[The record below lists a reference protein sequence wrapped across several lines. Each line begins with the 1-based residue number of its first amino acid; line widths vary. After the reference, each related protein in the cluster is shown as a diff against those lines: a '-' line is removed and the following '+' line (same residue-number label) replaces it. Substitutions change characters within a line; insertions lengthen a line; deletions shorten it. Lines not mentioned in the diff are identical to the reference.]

1 MFRSKTKEPKASAE
15 KNDKD
20 DKLNDKLNG
29 TERLLDEKE
38 RFTIVNIILI
48 SFLYLKNYKKQ

>member
-20 DKLNDKLNG
+20 DKLDDKLKG
-29 TERLLDEKE
+29 TKVVRRKE
-38 RFTIVNIILI
+38 GTIVNIILI
-48 SFLYLKNYKKQ
+48 SASI